1 MEKVLSLI
9 EERTYLHKTQDE
21 DKQNK
26 AIQQIKLNSYM
37 DPVINGVN
45 SGTLSYRTPVLLIV
59 KHCKRLVADEG
70 KNKSR

>member
-26 AIQQIKLNSYM
+26 TIQQIKLNSYM
-37 DPVINGVN
+37 DPVINRGELRY
-45 SGTLSYRTPVLLIV
+45 SFL
-59 KHCKRLVADEG
+59 
-70 KNKSR
+70 